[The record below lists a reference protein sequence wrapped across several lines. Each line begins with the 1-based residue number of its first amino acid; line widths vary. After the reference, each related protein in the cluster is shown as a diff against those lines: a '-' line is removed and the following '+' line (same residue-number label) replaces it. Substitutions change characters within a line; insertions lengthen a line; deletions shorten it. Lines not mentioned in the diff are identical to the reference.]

1 MNRGT
6 EKGVMGSMNKS
17 GRLIKWMVACALA
30 GAAPLL
36 VLPQSRD
43 VGENAGPKSYNLY
56 SVEKKGYV
64 LMEKVVKSDAE
75 WRKILPVEVYEV
87 TRKKGTEMACSGP
100 FWDHHEKGIY
110 KCVCCD
116 LDLFTSDTKFESGTG
131 WPSFFQPVAGENI
144 RQEVDNSFFM
154 TRTEILCAR
163 CDAHLGHVFDDGPA
177 PTGLRYCV
185 NSLALKFQKSK

>member
-1 MNRGT
+1 
-6 EKGVMGSMNKS
+6 MGSMNKS
-17 GRLIKWMVACALA
+17 GRLITWMVAGALV